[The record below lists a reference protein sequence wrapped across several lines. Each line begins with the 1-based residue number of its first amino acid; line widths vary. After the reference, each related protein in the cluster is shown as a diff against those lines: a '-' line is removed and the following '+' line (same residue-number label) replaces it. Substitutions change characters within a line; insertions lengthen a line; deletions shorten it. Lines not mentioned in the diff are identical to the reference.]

1 MTNRLDPWGWVPVG
15 LVGDPEV
22 FLRESRQR
30 IDAFHRGP
38 ETPGATVTRLYSA
51 LADNTLRA
59 LHHRIAQEQPWAA
72 DSFALVAA
80 GGYGR
85 RTLCPHSDIDLLLVT
100 DGPDG
105 GRLQEVAERLLY
117 PLWNNGLQT
126 GQHPGTP
133 EELVERARGD
143 LHLQTSLLDLR
154 FLAGSRGLH
163 DRLKATVAVGVQSW
177 RGDLLAR
184 VGPQNRARFERYGSS
199 VFLLEPHV
207 KEGKGGLR
215 DFHWL
220 LWIAR
225 LLHGLRGSYDLL
237 LGGVVEPEH
246 YRELMAAQDFL
257 LRVRT
262 ELHLLA
268 GRGEDRLRFESQEP
282 VARALGFRK
291 AGRLLAVER
300 FMGAYYRHAYAMAHL
315 TGLYV
320 ARMLGIY
327 WDEADD
333 DAGEPLEV
341 GPSAPVSR
349 PRRGGVVTSQDG
361 LFVHDDGV
369 RVLQPEALRSQ
380 PGRILDLFAFTQ
392 QVGGRLHHD
401 TLEHVRAAL
410 PKVGKRV
417 RSDHELAARFRAILE
432 GPDVFRVLVAMHRSG
447 FLGAYIP
454 EFGSCFCQ
462 AQHNRVHLYTVDVH
476 SLYVV
481 RELEGLARAQET
493 APLFAAAW
501 TNREQRAPLL
511 LAGLFHDVAKS
522 HGAAH
527 SRVGAD
533 RARTILTRMGWD
545 EPDVAR
551 VEWLVRYH
559 LMLSNTA
566 YHRDVHDPATRALL
580 ADLVPDRQH
589 LDDLLALTWA
599 DTRATNPDL
608 LNGWKQ
614 GLLEQA
620 YRAAL
625 AALEGEAPHG
635 ELDATRSRV
644 EELLVAEVGRKGAPV
659 LAGRLFGQPD
669 AAALAR
675 HEPSVLA
682 EQAVLLEALAERGGV
697 VTSVRHQPEQ
707 GVSWWTA
714 ALADR
719 PGVFALLAGA
729 LTAAGFSIASGEVST
744 RADGVAVD
752 RFAVQDGR
760 GRAVLDER
768 RWKRLDRLV
777 TDAVVD
783 PSSLLG
789 PLEAARREAPPA
801 PLPGAMELQRFDV
814 SNDESS
820 VATVVEVVTPDRPGL
835 VHDVAAAL
843 FEFGLD
849 LRVAKIATRQDLA
862 SDTFYVVDRR
872 GRRLGRERRRRLAKL
887 LQERFR

>member
-1 MTNRLDPWGWVPVG
+1 MTDRLEPWGWVPVD

-22 FLRESRQR
+22 FLRKSRRR
-30 IDAFHRGP
+30 IEDFHQGADATG
-38 ETPGATVTRLYSA
+38 TAVTALYAA

-59 LHHRIAQEQPWAA
+59 LHHRVAADSPWAA
-72 DSFALVAA
+72 DSFVLVAA

-100 DGPDG
+100 DAPDE

-133 EELVERARGD
+133 EEIVRRAEDD

-154 FLAGSRGLH
+154 WLAGSRSLYE
-163 DRLKATVAVGVQSW
+163 RLKATVAEGVNGW
-177 RGDLLAR
+177 RPELLAR
-184 VGPQNRARFERYGSS
+184 VRPENLARFARYGSS

-237 LGGVVEPEH
+237 LGGLVEPDHFRQIMEAH
-246 YRELMAAQDFL
+246 EFL

-291 AGRLLAVER
+291 VGRLLAVER

-315 TGLYV
+315 SGLYV
-320 ARMLGIY
+320 ARMLGFY
-327 WDEADD
+327 WDEPEEAEEE
-333 DAGEPLEV
+333 GPLEV
-341 GPSAPVSR
+341 GPSTPVSR
-349 PRRGGVVTSQDG
+349 AAGAVVASDDG
-361 LFVHDDGV
+361 RFVHDDGV
-369 RVLQPEALRSQ
+369 RVREPGELLRHPE
-380 PGRILDLFAFTQ
+380 RILDLFAFAQ
-392 QVGGRLHHD
+392 SVGGRLHHD
-401 TLEHVRAAL
+401 ALEHVRAAL
-410 PKVGKRV
+410 PRVGKRFRADV
-417 RSDHELAARFRAILE
+417 ALAARFRAILE

-447 FLGAYIP
+447 FLGRYIP
-454 EFGSCFCQ
+454 EFGTCFCQ

-481 RELEGLARAQET
+481 RELEALGRAEAT

-501 TNREQRAPLL
+501 GRRTERAPLI

-533 RARTILTRMGWD
+533 RARTILSRMGWS
-545 EPDVAR
+545 VADRQR

-566 YHRDVHDPATRALL
+566 YHRDVHDPATLALL
-580 ADLVPDRQH
+580 ADLIPDRAH

-608 LNGWKQ
+608 LNNWKQ

-620 YRAAL
+620 YHAAV
-625 AALEGEAPHG
+625 AALEGEPPHG
-635 ELDATRSRV
+635 ELAAARSRV
-644 EELLVAEVGRKGAPV
+644 EELLVAEVGRKRAPG
-659 LAGRLFGQPD
+659 LARRLFDEPNV
-669 AAALAR
+669 AALAR

-682 EQAVLLEALAERGGV
+682 EQAVLLEQVLETGGLVTAL
-697 VTSVRHQPEQ
+697 RHQPEQ

-714 ALADR
+714 ALLDR
-719 PGVFALLAGA
+719 PGVFSILAGA
-729 LTAAGFSIASGEVST
+729 LTAAGFSIASGEAFT

-752 RFAVQDGR
+752 RFALQDAR
-760 GRAVLDER
+760 GRPVSDER
-768 RWKRLDRLV
+768 RWRRLQRLAV
-777 TDAVVD
+777 DALHD
-783 PSSLLG
+783 PASLQA
-789 PLEAARREAPPA
+789 PLSAVLRSAPPT
-801 PLPGAMELQRFDV
+801 PPPGAMDLQRFVV
-814 SNDESS
+814 SNEASD

-835 VHDVAAAL
+835 VHGIASAL

-849 LRVAKIATRQDLA
+849 LKVAKISTRQDLA
-862 SDTFYVVDRR
+862 SDTFYVVDAR
-872 GRRLGRERRRRLAKL
+872 GKRLGRRRARQLAGL
-887 LQERFR
+887 LRERFA